1 MAAERSRASLPVL
14 FSVVVV
20 DLIGFGIVIPVLP
33 FLAETYGASATVL
46 GALLTS
52 YAVMQALFAPIWGR
66 VSDRFGRRPVMLATI
81 AGSSLALLLLG
92 LADSL
97 VGLFVARTLGGIFGA
112 NISVATAY
120 VTDVTSEE
128 QRTTWMGMIG
138 ASFGVG
144 FILGPAIGGL
154 LAPYGYAVPML
165 AASGLSA
172 ANLIYAAIVLREPQR
187 HREREAAGVGPARLL
202 RNGFVRRI
210 CLGYFAFTLGVTQL
224 ETVFAFFM
232 MDRFGYD
239 AREVAYILVLMA
251 LIMVAIQG
259 GGLRALAPR
268 YGERNLILGGA
279 SLLALCFAVV
289 PFVPSVALLLVPLSI
304 SSIGRGISQPAMMS
318 IVSQTATPTTRG
330 AVMGTF
336 QSSASLARV
345 VGPVIAGLLY
355 DVSLA
360 SPFIL
365 ASVLMAA
372 VFAIAA
378 ALPAP
383 DVVQL
388 DDLEAAL
395 D

>member
-1 MAAERSRASLPVL
+1 MAADRSRASLPVL

-33 FLAETYGASATVL
+33 FLAEAYGASATAL

-52 YAVMQALFAPIWGR
+52 YAVMQALFAPVWGR

-81 AGSSLALLLLG
+81 AGSSVALLLLG

-97 VGLFVARTLGGIFGA
+97 AGLFVARTLGGIFGA

-120 VTDVTSEE
+120 VTDITSED

-172 ANLIYAAIVLREPQR
+172 ANLLYAALVL
-187 HREREAAGVGPARLL
+187 L
-202 RNGFVRRI
+202 
-210 CLGYFAFTLGVTQL
+210 
-224 ETVFAFFM
+224 AFFM

-251 LIMVAIQG
+251 LIMVAVQG

-268 YGERNLILGGA
+268 YGERNLILAGA
-279 SLLALCFAVV
+279 SLLALCFASV
-289 PFVPSVALLLVPLSI
+289 PFLPSVALLLVPLSI
-304 SSIGRGISQPAMMS
+304 SSLGRGIAHPAMMS
-318 IVSQTATPTTRG
+318 IVSQAATSTTRG

-360 SPFIL
+360 SPFLL
-365 ASVLMAA
+365 ASALMAA
-372 VFAIAA
+372 VLAIAA

-383 DVVQL
+383 GVVQL

>member
-1 MAAERSRASLPVL
+1 
-14 FSVVVV
+14 
-20 DLIGFGIVIPVLP
+20 
-33 FLAETYGASATVL
+33 
-46 GALLTS
+46 
-52 YAVMQALFAPIWGR
+52 
-66 VSDRFGRRPVMLATI
+66 
-81 AGSSLALLLLG
+81 
-92 LADSL
+92 
-97 VGLFVARTLGGIFGA
+97 
-112 NISVATAY
+112 
-120 VTDVTSEE
+120 
-128 QRTTWMGMIG
+128 
-138 ASFGVG
+138 
-144 FILGPAIGGL
+144 
-154 LAPYGYAVPML
+154 
-165 AASGLSA
+165 
-172 ANLIYAAIVLREPQR
+172 
-187 HREREAAGVGPARLL
+187 
-202 RNGFVRRI
+202 
-210 CLGYFAFTLGVTQL
+210 
-224 ETVFAFFM
+224 
-232 MDRFGYD
+232 
-239 AREVAYILVLMA
+239 MA

-318 IVSQTATPTTRG
+318 IVSQAATPTTRG

-355 DVSLA
+355 DVSLP

>member
-138 ASFGVG
+138 ASF
-144 FILGPAIGGL
+144 ASRS
-154 LAPYGYAVPML
+154 ATASERRR
-165 AASGLSA
+165 ASGRLGCSGTASCAGSA
-172 ANLIYAAIVLREPQR
+172 WA
-187 HREREAAGVGPARLL
+187 
-202 RNGFVRRI
+202 
-210 CLGYFAFTLGVTQL
+210 T
-224 ETVFAFFM
+224 
-232 MDRFGYD
+232 
-239 AREVAYILVLMA
+239 
-251 LIMVAIQG
+251 
-259 GGLRALAPR
+259 
-268 YGERNLILGGA
+268 
-279 SLLALCFAVV
+279 S
-289 PFVPSVALLLVPLSI
+289 PSRS
-304 SSIGRGISQPAMMS
+304 G
-318 IVSQTATPTTRG
+318 
-330 AVMGTF
+330 
-336 QSSASLARV
+336 
-345 VGPVIAGLLY
+345 
-355 DVSLA
+355 
-360 SPFIL
+360 
-365 ASVLMAA
+365 
-372 VFAIAA
+372 
-378 ALPAP
+378 
-383 DVVQL
+383 
-388 DDLEAAL
+388 
-395 D
+395 